1 MLINLDFV
9 ILLKIFIFGLR
20 LHSEDPGLIP
30 HLFIKLRAKLIKQ
43 ITNLN
48 MKYLFLLFFGII
60 ALSSANA
67 QFLANSIC
75 NNHYN
80 ADSEFKNESN
90 IAMKGLFLHKAT
102 GDLQINGIAT
112 KSPYQVY
119 FVLPIATREQSPIW
133 LEIECADMIN
143 YRFVRLDALNVFVTA
158 RLNNSS
164 ATIHLKWTSWVLT
177 KQHDYSGIPDSVPI
191 PSLIDIPDSVKPWL
205 MPTGCVQWEDPFV
218 KHIADSIRGNTN
230 DLIEL
235 ANRIN
240 NYCKHIPFDWLT
252 EPVSWDAYYAMKW
265 GNSCTGHAHAAAA
278 IFRANG
284 VPCRVLLNIP
294 TWITSRFDM
303 HWIIEYYIPQYG
315 WVKMETTNGNNPY
328 TDASKEIITFACNP
342 DDEFS
347 MTFPDN
353 IESYWFTSDTVFQH
367 FYPDWNGA
375 HFGKGYNGVLDSSAK
390 VDLIISLTDSVYNY
404 FTTYKGIEL
413 TAGQSS
419 YFQTAT
425 DFQYKAFNA
434 MKALK
439 TDSLIYYLY
448 QSLNDYRKILPA
460 PLYTIFFDD
469 FENGL
474 NGWTHGGIKDEWEL
488 GAPTN
493 IGPMHAYSEN
503 NCWGTDLDD
512 KYEDNADCWLLSP
525 SINLNS
531 MACAYL
537 SVKIWNDVEDSLQ
550 GYSPKDRLWIELSN
564 DGGNT
569 FSPIST
575 FLGGVIDFNT
585 GVPQVGGWSRLV
597 LDITPYINTTL
608 KLRFHFSS
616 NSSVSRPGSYID
628 NVYVYGRELG
638 TYGNTE
644 NGAIENSINIYPNP
658 AKTFITIEMQKVE
671 ENCLLS
677 VCNINGQE
685 MMQQKIIKNRT
696 QFDIR
701 NLKSGIYF
709 IKLFSKNGVSMEKL
723 IKE

>member
-1 MLINLDFV
+1 
-9 ILLKIFIFGLR
+9 
-20 LHSEDPGLIP
+20 
-30 HLFIKLRAKLIKQ
+30 
-43 ITNLN
+43 
-48 MKYLFLLFFGII
+48 MKYLFILLLGII
-60 ALSSANA
+60 AFSSSNA
-67 QFLANSIC
+67 QFLINSNC
-75 NNHYN
+75 NKKYDTDIELKYEN
-80 ADSEFKNESN
+80 N
-90 IAMKGLFLHKAT
+90 IALKGLFLNKAS
-102 GDLQINGIAT
+102 GDLKINGIAA

-143 YRFVRLDALNVFVTA
+143 YRFVRLDDLNVFVTA
-158 RLNNSS
+158 QLNNSF
-164 ATIHLKWTSWVLT
+164 AIIHLKWTSWVLT

-191 PSLIDIPDSVKPWL
+191 PALIDIPDSVKPWL

-240 NYCKHIPFDWLT
+240 NYCKLIPWNWLI
-252 EPVSWDAYYAMKW
+252 EPISWDAYYAMKW

-284 VPCRVLLNIP
+284 VPCRVLMNIP
-294 TWITSRFDM
+294 TWYTSRFDM
-303 HWIIEYYIPQYG
+303 HWIIEYYVPQYG
-315 WVKMETTNGNNPY
+315 WVKMETANGNNPY
-328 TDASKEIITFACNP
+328 TYASKEMITFACNP
-342 DDEFS
+342 EDEFS

-375 HFGKGYNGVLDSSAK
+375 HFGLQYKSVSDSSEK
-390 VDLIISLTDSVYNY
+390 VDLIISLTDSVYKY

-413 TAGQSS
+413 TASQSI

-425 DFQYKAFNA
+425 DFQFKAFNA
-434 MKALK
+434 MKVLK
-439 TDSLIYYLY
+439 TDSLIYYLNK
-448 QSLNDYRKILPA
+448 SLDDYRKILAA
-460 PLYTIFFDD
+460 PLHTIFFDD

-474 NGWTHGGIKDEWEL
+474 NGWTHGGVKDEWEF

-503 NCWGTDLDD
+503 NCWGTDLDNE
-512 KYEDNADCWLLSP
+512 YENNADCWLLSP

-531 MACAYL
+531 KACAYL
-537 SVKIWNDVEDSLQ
+537 RVKIWNDVEDSLQ

-569 FSPIST
+569 FFPIST

-597 LDITPYINTTL
+597 LDLTPYINTTIN
-608 KLRFHFSS
+608 LRFHFSS
-616 NSSVSRPGSYID
+616 NSSISRPGSYID

-638 TYGNTE
+638 TYSINE
-644 NGAIENSINIYPNP
+644 NGIIENIIKIYPNP
-658 AKTFITIEMQKVE
+658 AKTHITIEMQEVE
-671 ENCLLS
+671 NDCLFS
-677 VCNINGQE
+677 IYNNNGQE
-685 MMQQKIIKNRT
+685 ILQQKINKNKT
-696 QFDIR
+696 QFDISSLTR
-701 NLKSGIYF
+701 GVYLVKLIYE
-709 IKLFSKNGVSMEKL
+709 NGVKVEKL